1 MVDISI
7 LIWLVDKTNVELRGT
22 ALQGPFEQL
31 VDFAI
36 SGNYALVQ
44 CHGKPMVRI
53 KIYKKQQGTFEH
65 TKNHCPLGQKC

>member
-36 SGNYALVQ
+36 SEHYALVQ
-44 CHGKPMVRI
+44 CHGKPKYLWLVVWNI
-53 KIYKKQQGTFEH
+53 FYFPIYWE
-65 TKNHCPLGQKC
+65 